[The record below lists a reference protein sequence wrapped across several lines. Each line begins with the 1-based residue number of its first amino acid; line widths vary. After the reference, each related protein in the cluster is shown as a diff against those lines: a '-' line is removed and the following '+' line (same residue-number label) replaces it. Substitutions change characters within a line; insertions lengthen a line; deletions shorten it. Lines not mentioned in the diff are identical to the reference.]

1 MNTSKLNE
9 DSARSIYLFLDIDGV
24 LNNYLSEGDYF
35 TEYNMS
41 CLKQL
46 CDFIDFKIVLSS
58 DWRRL
63 TKNKARVLAELKHI
77 GLQLYSCTPTHTFG
91 GNRKD
96 EIKEWLKENDSDDS
110 HSDGLILDDMG
121 PDECDPKL
129 PNLLFYRT
137 NYRLGLTE
145 QDVDTILVEMN
156 KRG

>member
-1 MNTSKLNE
+1 MSN
-9 DSARSIYLFLDIDGV
+9 YLFLDVDGV
-24 LNNYLSEGDYF
+24 LNNFLSEDDYF

-63 TKNKARVLAELKHI
+63 PKNKARVRAALKHI

-96 EIKEWLKENDSDDS
+96 EIKDWLKEDPEVWNSFS
-110 HSDGLILDDMG
+110 GLILDDMG

-137 NYRLGLTE
+137 DYKLGLTE
-145 QDVDTILVEMN
+145 QDVDIILEKLN
-156 KRG
+156 GASPRGSYDS

>member
-1 MNTSKLNE
+1 M
-9 DSARSIYLFLDIDGV
+9 SAYLFLDVDGV

-63 TKNKARVLAELKHI
+63 PKNKNMVKQELKKL
-77 GLQLYSCTPTHTFG
+77 GLRLYGCTPTIFDG
-91 GNRKD
+91 SRKD

-137 NYRLGLTE
+137 DYKLGLTE
-145 QDVDTILVEMN
+145 QDVDTILEKLN
-156 KRG
+156 EPRRFY

>member
-1 MNTSKLNE
+1 MKNIAESNI
-9 DSARSIYLFLDIDGV
+9 DSARSIYLFLDVDGV

-46 CDFIDFKIVLSS
+46 CDFIEFKIVLSS
-58 DWRRL
+58 DWRRSP
-63 TKNKARVLAELKHI
+63 KNKARVRSELKHI
-77 GLQLYSCTPTHTFG
+77 GLELYSCTPTHTLG

-96 EIKEWLKENDSDDS
+96 EIKEWMEEDD
-110 HSDGLILDDMG
+110 HSSGLILDDMG

-137 NYRLGLTE
+137 DYKFGLTE
-145 QDVDTILVEMN
+145 QDVDNILMELN
-156 KRG
+156 K